1 VKPDARAIAEQ
12 LVDRFWSQ
20 FGPGKAEAIPMIERA
35 LSAAADAARERAE
48 EAEASL
54 ATYVREH
61 DRAWAAVRE
70 GLEPDAY
77 REGKFDLHHA
87 IQHRIDAARQE
98 VINLVRDDGYAMTF
112 QSLGQYRTALLKSLR
127 ARDTG
132 RQR

>member
-1 VKPDARAIAEQ
+1 VKPDARAIAEH

-35 LSAAADAARERAE
+35 LSAAA
-48 EAEASL
+48 
-54 ATYVREH
+54 
-61 DRAWAAVRE
+61 
-70 GLEPDAY
+70 
-77 REGKFDLHHA
+77 
-87 IQHRIDAARQE
+87 DAARQE